1 MERSIQTLDMND
13 CENCSSL
20 HSRRSS
26 NTRARDRAMR
36 HGRVCARASHTA
48 RSHSPSLEHL
58 LHRLELIRQFSSTG
72 NLSHTDGLLPVL
84 CFSNKQH
91 QHKIVTTALNNSTG
105 RIKKSGLLVTSAKGG
120 KSLPRPQDA
129 GTAIHRRN
137 ARGNKEREH

>member
-48 RSHSPSLEHL
+48 RSHPPSLEHL

-91 QHKIVTTALNNSTG
+91 QRKIVTTALNNSTG
-105 RIKKSGLLVTSAKGG
+105 NQCQRREKSASSAGRRYRHSPTKCKG
-120 KSLPRPQDA
+120 KQ
-129 GTAIHRRN
+129 GTRTLKRV
-137 ARGNKEREH
+137 